1 MILPSL
7 LMLAAAADIRSNPEL
22 GKAEGRCRA
31 NESGPAY
38 LVEVDGLKDRQGAL
52 KLELYPANDQDFLG
66 DDDVLVRA
74 GKPFGRVE
82 VPIPASGPVE
92 LCIRAPQPGTYAL
105 SLLHDRD
112 GNHKFGLS
120 VDGIA
125 FSRNPRLGLSKP
137 KAAAVAVPVGRSPTR
152 LRVTMNYRRGLLSF
166 GPLRQ

>member
-1 MILPSL
+1 MILSSL
-7 LMLAAAADIRSNPEL
+7 LLLAAAADIRSNPEL
-22 GKAEGRCRA
+22 GKAEGRCRSG
-31 NESGPAY
+31 ESGPAY

-82 VPIPASGPVE
+82 VPIPTSGPVE

-112 GNHKFGLS
+112 SNHKFGLS

-137 KAAAVAVPVGRSPTR
+137 KAATVAVPVGRSPTR

-166 GPLRQ
+166 GPLTR